1 VTVVRVLILGGA
13 GMLGHRLW
21 RTWHRRFDV
30 FVTVRKAASYYT
42 TQCDLFTPERLMG
55 GVDVKRTD
63 DVLAAFAWSRPD
75 VVINAVGI
83 IKQLKESEDP
93 LSSLEINAL
102 LPHRL
107 ALACRACGIRF
118 IHIST
123 DCVFS
128 GKTGRY
134 TEQSLSDAVDLYG
147 RTKYLGEVHGEGSLT
162 LRTSIIGREVETRLG
177 LIEWFLAQ
185 RGGRCRGFSRAIF
198 SGVTTPAFA
207 DLLADIIV
215 NHPTLHGL
223 YHVSSEPISKYDL
236 LRLVNE
242 VYQLGV
248 TIEKDDEFVCDRSL
262 DSTRFREATGW
273 RPESWKAMI
282 LGMSCDS
289 APARSGASL

>member
-1 VTVVRVLILGGA
+1 MRVLILGGA
-13 GMLGHRLW
+13 GMLGHMLW
-21 RTWHRRFDV
+21 QRWCRRFDV
-30 FVTVRKAASYYT
+30 FVTVRKAASYYA
-42 TQCDLFTPERLMG
+42 TQFGLFAPERLMG
-55 GVDVKRTD
+55 GVDVKRIE
-63 DVLAAFAWSRPD
+63 DVLAVFAWSRPD

-93 LSSLEINAL
+93 LPSLEVNAL

-198 SGVTTPAFA
+198 SGLTTLALA
-207 DLLADIIV
+207 DLLGDILV
-215 NHPTLHGL
+215 KHPTLHGL
-223 YHVSSEPISKYDL
+223 YHVSSDPISKYDL
-236 LRLVNE
+236 LHLVNE

-262 DSTRFREATGW
+262 DSTRFRETTGW

-282 LGMSCDS
+282 VEMHQDS
-289 APARSGASL
+289 TPYRSRSSS

>member
-1 VTVVRVLILGGA
+1 VAVRVLILGGA
-13 GMLGHRLW
+13 GMLGHTLW
-21 RTWHRRFDV
+21 QRWCRRFDV
-30 FVTVRKAASYYT
+30 FATVRKAASYYKT
-42 TQCDLFTPERLMG
+42 FDLFDPERLMG
-55 GVDVKRTD
+55 GVDIRRPD

-93 LSSLEINAL
+93 LLSLEINSL

-107 ALACRACGIRF
+107 ALACRASRARL

-128 GKTGRY
+128 GKAGRY
-134 TEQSLSDAVDLYG
+134 TESSISDATDLYG
-147 RTKYLGEVHGEGSLT
+147 RTKYLGEVHGQGALT
-162 LRTSIIGREVETRLG
+162 LRTSIIGREIETCLG

-185 RGGRCRGFSRAIF
+185 KGGRCRGFSRAIF
-198 SGVTTPAFA
+198 SGLTTPAFA

-215 NHPTLHGL
+215 GHPTLHGL
-223 YHVSSEPISKYDL
+223 YQVSSDPISKYDL
-236 LRLVNE
+236 LHLVNE

-248 TIEKDDEFVCDRSL
+248 TIEKDDEFICDRSL

-273 RPESWKAMI
+273 QPESWKAMI
-282 LGMSCDS
+282 VEMHRDS
-289 APARSGASL
+289 TPDRSGSSS